1 MIDMNNVY
9 DQLKPE
15 FKKALKESC
24 VKYSSA
30 KRLKY
35 VLLSKS
41 FWGDLKMDDIR
52 SLLTY
57 TNESSWEM
65 AASDFMY
72 GTKFLDKDE

>member
-9 DQLKPE
+9 EQLKPE
-15 FKKALKESC
+15 YKKQLEESG

-41 FWGDLKMDDIR
+41 FWGDLLIDDMK

-57 TNESSWEM
+57 TDESSYDM
-65 AASDFMY
+65 SASDFMY
-72 GTKFLDKDE
+72 GTKFLMKDE

>member
-1 MIDMNNVY
+1 MNNVY
-9 DQLKPE
+9 EQLKPE
-15 FKKALKESC
+15 FKKALEESG

-41 FWGDLKMDDIR
+41 FWGDLLIDDMK

-57 TNESSWEM
+57 TNCSSYEM
-65 AASDFMY
+65 SAQDFMY
-72 GTKFLDKDE
+72 GAKFLEES

>member
-1 MIDMNNVY
+1 MSNLY

-15 FKKALKESC
+15 YKKQLEESGA
-24 VKYSSA
+24 KYSTA

-41 FWGDLKMDDIR
+41 FWGDLEIDDIR

-57 TNESSWEM
+57 TEESSFEM
-65 AASDFMY
+65 SAYDFLY
-72 GTKFLDKDE
+72 GTKFLNKDE

>member
-1 MIDMNNVY
+1 MSNLY
-9 DQLKPE
+9 DQLKPK
-15 FKKALKESC
+15 FKKQLEESGA
-24 VKYSSA
+24 KYSTA

-41 FWGDLKMDDIR
+41 FWGDLAIDDMK

-65 AASDFMY
+65 SASDFMY
-72 GTKFLDKDE
+72 GTKFLNKDE

>member
-1 MIDMNNVY
+1 MSNLY

-15 FKKALKESC
+15 FKKQLEESGA
-24 VKYSSA
+24 KYSTA

-57 TNESSWEM
+57 TEESSWDM

-72 GTKFLDKDE
+72 GTKFLNKDE

>member
-1 MIDMNNVY
+1 MNNVY
-9 DQLKPE
+9 EQLKPE
-15 FKKALKESC
+15 FKQALEESG

-41 FWGDLKMDDIR
+41 FWGDLLIDDMK

-57 TNESSWEM
+57 TNMSSYEM
-65 AASDFMY
+65 SAQDFMY
-72 GTKFLDKDE
+72 GAKFLDES

>member
-1 MIDMNNVY
+1 MSNLY

-15 FKKALKESC
+15 FKKQLEKSSA
-24 VKYSSA
+24 KYSTT

-57 TNESSWEM
+57 TEESSWDM

-72 GTKFLDKDE
+72 GTKFLNKDE